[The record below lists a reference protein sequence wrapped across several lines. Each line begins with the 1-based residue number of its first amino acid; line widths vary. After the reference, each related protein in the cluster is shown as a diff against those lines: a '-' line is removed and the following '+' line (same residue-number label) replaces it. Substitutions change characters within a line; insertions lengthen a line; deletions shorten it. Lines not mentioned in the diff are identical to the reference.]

1 MLHPSAMRTMPTC
14 GRLIAPN
21 DGAISLPHVGIVRIA
36 DGCSIGNQCSI
47 DRGTIGDTVIGR
59 SVMIDNMC
67 HIAHN
72 VQIGD
77 RSIIAGQCGIS
88 GSVTIGADVQ
98 IGGQVGI
105 AQHVTIG
112 DGAVLTARSGVTKDV
127 APNTQMAGFPAVETG
142 QYWRERAALRRL
154 SKLPGVPRKNTEQK

>member
-1 MLHPSAMRTMPTC
+1 
-14 GRLIAPN
+14 
-21 DGAISLPHVGIVRIA
+21 
-36 DGCSIGNQCSI
+36 
-47 DRGTIGDTVIGR
+47 
-59 SVMIDNMC
+59 MIDNMC

-72 VQIGD
+72 VQISD

-112 DGAVLTARSGVTKDV
+112 DGAVLTALSGVTKDV
-127 APNTQMAGFPAVETG
+127 APNTQMAGFPAIEAG
-142 QYWRERAALRRL
+142 QYWRERAVLRRL
-154 SKLPGVPRKNTEQK
+154 SKSSGAPRKNTQRK